1 MEHLN
6 DILARVDETS
16 TRLSTNTKNLERM
29 RDTLSFLDG
38 GFMRNSLASM
48 PYTGGICKS
57 DRSAFVSSSVIRDA
71 VNRITKIIESKKTIL
86 DDDSLH
92 KVVYEAIDVLNG
104 ANCSEPEV
112 TMPRRG
118 RHIDPD
124 NAARSDDF
132 INSMMGNMSYALK
145 SEVDDGIQ
153 KLLSPKH
160 QLISDIV
167 DDEYRA
173 SPITTA
179 QRTCI
184 YDAINSMKG

>member
-16 TRLSTNTKNLERM
+16 TRLGTSTKNLERM

-38 GFMRNSLASM
+38 GFMRNALASM

-57 DRSAFVSSSVIRDA
+57 DRSAFVSSNTIRDA
-71 VNRITKIIESKKTIL
+71 VNKITKFIESKKTIL

-92 KVVYEAIDVLNG
+92 KVVHEAIDVLNG

-112 TMPRRG
+112 SRPRRG

-124 NAARSDDF
+124 NARNDDF
-132 INSMMGNMSYALK
+132 INSMMGDMSYALR

-153 KLLSPKH
+153 KLLSSKH
-160 QLISDIV
+160 QLISDMT

>member
-16 TRLSTNTKNLERM
+16 TRLGTNTKSLERM

-38 GFMRNSLASM
+38 GFMRNALASM

-57 DRSAFVSSSVIRDA
+57 DRSAFVTSNVIRDA
-71 VNRITKIIESKKTIL
+71 VNKITRFIESKKTIL

-92 KVVYEAIDVLNG
+92 KVVHEAIDVLN
-104 ANCSEPEV
+104 AVNCSEPEV
-112 TMPRRG
+112 SRRG

-124 NAARSDDF
+124 NARSDDF
-132 INSMMGNMSYALK
+132 INSMMGDMSYAFK

-153 KLLSPKH
+153 KLLSSKH
-160 QLISDIV
+160 QLISDMV

-173 SPITTA
+173 SPITTT
-179 QRTCI
+179 QRACI